1 MRAAPSLP
9 ELLARARAGDRA
21 SLARLLSMA
30 EAGGPPADSLDAL
43 CLLDQRERSVTV
55 GITGAPG
62 AGKSTLTAELLR
74 EARREVERIAVLAI
88 DPSSPLTGGAILGD
102 RVRMHQAA
110 VDDGT
115 FIRSMASRG
124 HQGGLA
130 LAASLATRVLE
141 AGGWPWILLET
152 VGIGQVEIE
161 ISAASD
167 LVVVVLNPGW
177 GDEIQAN
184 KAGLME
190 IADLF
195 VINKAD
201 RDGAAQTRRDIE
213 AALLSRAGPPVPV
226 IDTVAIRAEGVPALW
241 AAIRERV
248 GMLEASGELAR
259 RREQRLAAELAEGAL
274 ARLRERLAGALAGA
288 AGQAALARIARGEQ
302 GVREAAAAL
311 VELLAP
317 GSAAR

>member
-1 MRAAPSLP
+1 MRKPASLQD
-9 ELLARARAGDRA
+9 LLARARAGERS
-21 SLARLLSMA
+21 SLARLLSVA
-30 EAGGPPADSLDAL
+30 EAGGPEADALDAL
-43 CLLDQRERSVTV
+43 CLLDDRERSVTV

-74 EARREVERIAVLAI
+74 EARRELAKIAVLAI

-152 VGIGQVEIE
+152 VGIGQVEVE
-161 ISAASD
+161 ISAAAD
-167 LVVVVLNPGW
+167 IVVVVLNPGW

-201 RDGAAQTRRDIE
+201 REGAAQTRRDIE
-213 AALLSRAGPPVPV
+213 AALMSRAGPPVPV
-226 IDTVAIRAEGVPALW
+226 IDTVAIRAEGVAELW
-241 AAIRERV
+241 AAIRSR
-248 GMLEASGELAR
+248 MDQLAASGELAR
-259 RREQRLAAELAEGAL
+259 RREQRLASELAESAL
-274 ARLRERLAGALAGA
+274 ARLRERLAAALAGE
-288 AGQAALARIARGEQ
+288 AGRVALAGIARGEQ
-302 GVREAAAAL
+302 GVREAAARL
-311 VELLAP
+311 VATLATGGAP
-317 GSAAR
+317 R